1 MLDLLSIGQFLL
13 KQRQL
18 KSVVFGELEDVK
30 RTEDVDGMGDEV
42 DTDIISTVKVL
53 KYSSRTN

>member
-1 MLDLLSIGQFLL
+1 
-13 KQRQL
+13 
-18 KSVVFGELEDVK
+18 VFGELEDVK

-53 KYSSRTN
+53 KCSSRTN